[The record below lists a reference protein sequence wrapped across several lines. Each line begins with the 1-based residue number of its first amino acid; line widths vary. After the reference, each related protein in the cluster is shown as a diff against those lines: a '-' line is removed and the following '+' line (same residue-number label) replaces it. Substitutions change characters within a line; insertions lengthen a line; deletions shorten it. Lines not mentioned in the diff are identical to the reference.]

1 MSCKNQHITITEAAL
16 PYPDPLLTPPYCA
29 IQGSQDGLKIPF
41 VPIPLPQIQKQRYP
55 KSRSILQAR
64 APFKTSPSRSCSCS
78 AVLQCR
84 DVAAA
89 SARSRAAALLG
100 SPPRGPSVWY
110 YILVLYTINNCF
122 AWWLTSRY
130 LFEGAQG
137 MLFLTAVLDPSQ
149 AAPGLCPHPKVLLPA
164 VSRCSALP
172 VCRTSAPRL
181 LTCILSVSNPSLEM
195 LHLPGRSCPGI
206 PEEKHL
212 HSS

>member
-1 MSCKNQHITITEAAL
+1 M
-16 PYPDPLLTPPYCA
+16 
-29 IQGSQDGLKIPF
+29 GLKFLLSPF
-41 VPIPLPQIQKQRYP
+41 PFLKYRNRGTQNPDQSFRPGLPSKLLPAAAVAAQLCCNARTWLLPLP
-55 KSRSILQAR
+55 
-64 APFKTSPSRSCSCS
+64 
-78 AVLQCR
+78 
-84 DVAAA
+84 AAA
-89 SARSRAAALLG
+89 PQHSQALLPGDPVSAR
-100 SPPRGPSVWY
+100 
-110 YILVLYTINNCF
+110 NNCF
-122 AWWLTSRY
+122 TWWLTSRY